1 MSVALNNSSQSFSV
15 SAFVNFEG
23 VKLSEVSP
31 TLVTVVR
38 SLSRVNASVDF
49 QFTCRVE
56 SFLTEVTAVRFLSR
70 VNAAVLLEVA

>member
-1 MSVALNNSSQSFSV
+1 M
-15 SAFVNFEG
+15 NFEG

-38 SLSRVNASVDF
+38 SLSRVNSSVDF

-56 SFLTEVTAVRFLSR
+56 SFLTEVTAVRFLSC
-70 VNAAVLLEVA
+70 VNAAVLLEVT